1 MKSETAAP
9 CRHTGVAPDLVID
22 KAVNIISQLSSDPA
36 FLEKHGLSAEE
47 YNHALPAAIERI
59 RGRSAAQNGNRRQ
72 FLLSIFNKLQS
83 NGLISNVVVPEYAN
97 DTVYRLTVP
106 GIGDVAI
113 IQKGCP
119 DGAHSSIQW
128 SVPEWAVETYL
139 WWLCP
144 STKHE
149 PGVHIAKGVNRLKH
163 KFFESVEGKN
173 IEKIVDGVIFHN
185 EMCGTPTRP
194 CPKQTKRLQINEA
207 HVPPPCLYI
216 FPKVEMDADEWNWSG
231 TRRLKFPQILFSL
244 FGITN
249 ADTPFFNSY
258 IGFQKKGAIVK
269 INISSGYGPGKST
282 TLRS

>member
-9 CRHTGVAPDLVID
+9 CRHTGVAPDLIID
-22 KAVNIISQLSSDPA
+22 KAVDIISQLSNDPL

-47 YNHALPAAIERI
+47 YDHALPAAIERI
-59 RGRSAAQNGNRRQ
+59 RGRSAAQNKNRRQ
-72 FLLSIFNKLQS
+72 FLINIFAELQN
-83 NGLISNVVVPEYAN
+83 NGLISNITAPEYAD

-106 GIGDVAI
+106 GIGDIAI

-119 DGAHSSIQW
+119 DGSHSSIQW

-163 KFFESVEGKN
+163 KFFESVEGKS
-173 IEKIVDGVIFHN
+173 IEKIIDGVIFHN

-194 CPKQTKRLQINEA
+194 CPKQARSKLINGSQ
-207 HVPPPCLYI
+207 VPPPCLYI
-216 FPKVEMDADEWNWSG
+216 FPKVKTDANDWNWSG
-231 TRRLKFPQILFSL
+231 TRRLKFPQVLFSL
-244 FGITN
+244 FQITN
-249 ADTPFFNSY
+249 TDTPFFSGY
-258 IGFQKKGAIVK
+258 IGFQKKGNAVR

-282 TLRS
+282 TLRN